1 MTENVKRIRRSSRP
15 TYLAHLKSLAV
26 GEEAHFRIVGTAY
39 TNFYNAKWR
48 IEKTTDAR
56 YEMRKVDKTTLRVK
70 RIS

>member
-15 TYLAHLKSLAV
+15 SYLAQLKSLAV

-48 IEKTTDAR
+48 IEETTDAR